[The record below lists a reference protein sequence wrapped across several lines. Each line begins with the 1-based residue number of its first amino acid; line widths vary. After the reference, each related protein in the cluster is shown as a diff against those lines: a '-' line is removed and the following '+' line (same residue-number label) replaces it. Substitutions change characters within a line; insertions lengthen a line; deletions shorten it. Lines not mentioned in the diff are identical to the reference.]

1 MLIALGVIDNSPS
14 EMGFEGSG
22 IVRAVGPGVSR
33 FSVGDRVMYL
43 GSGCFKT
50 IHTMKAALCVKMDDS
65 MTFEQGA
72 ALPCVYATALM
83 ALVDKADLQRGQVR
97 SSSDLTSHIRWL

>member
-1 MLIALGVIDNSPS
+1 M
-14 EMGFEGSG
+14 
-22 IVRAVGPGVSR
+22 VRAVGPGVSR
-33 FSVGDRVMYL
+33 VSVGDRVMYL

-50 IHTMKAALCVKMDDS
+50 MHTMNAALCVKMDDT

-83 ALVDKADLQRGQVR
+83 ALVDKANLQQGQVR
-97 SSSDLTSHIRWL
+97 SPSDLSLLAA